1 MFYTM
6 YRFSKVAEMLDI
18 SELKIHIKIKTQF
31 LSPGVIYRV
40 HLIFRFCGPKRSLAK
55 RMYVNLKYKIG
66 NQNMTSYLA
75 SWRDDDWMMI
85 QLYEFFNKKEET
97 EFEVLL
103 ESFSRCYCGNR
114 TIYVEGIEFQATEK
128 VKHDEIEKLEEI
140 QEILQSSLKRDKSWL
155 RKVNEQ
161 THLLLSE
168 VKRKKDHMLSEV
180 RRKKDRVRCRV
191 NKKIDHMLSEMSEKK
206 YQILGEA
213 VTKIDHLGGVV
224 ITRKDHLLTNVRKNK
239 NYLITKVKKQKD
251 HLLRKVNKKKD
262 GMVTKMN
269 RMKDH
274 LISLKGVLY
283 ESSNEE
289 ISSTEQYSAQS
300 RSEADDPEI
309 LQRSDNYDD
318 CEELSP
324 LSLVNRKKHHMLSA
338 KEALYTFSVVKVSY
352 LKPAADSRYQ
362 EVIELLSKQVF
373 RIKCKIES
381 KELSPNTDYVC
392 YLVFKISEKCQ
403 GFHCPVIIREVPR
416 WKDKEIGIV
425 YFRYPSPWNLHDADH
440 VPENRAD
447 GWKEVIV
454 WDFNSNHD
462 LRDDYFHMNLKF
474 IVYEGTM
481 SGLIV
486 RGLELRPM

>member
-213 VTKIDHLGGVV
+213 VTKIDHL
-224 ITRKDHLLTNVRKNK
+224 
-239 NYLITKVKKQKD
+239 
-251 HLLRKVNKKKD
+251 
-262 GMVTKMN
+262 
-269 RMKDH
+269 
-274 LISLKGVLY
+274 
-283 ESSNEE
+283 E
-289 ISSTEQYSAQS
+289 
-300 RSEADDPEI
+300 SEADDPEI